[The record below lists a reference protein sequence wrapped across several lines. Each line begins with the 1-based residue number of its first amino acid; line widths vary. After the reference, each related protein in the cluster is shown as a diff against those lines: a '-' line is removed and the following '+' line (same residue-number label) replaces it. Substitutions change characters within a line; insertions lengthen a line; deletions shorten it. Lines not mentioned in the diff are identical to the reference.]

1 MTLYKL
7 LTFLFRYHYDSHILP
22 VFDLFVSSGAIIC
35 STIAF
40 PPLRNSYYAVVWVLL
55 PVHPEIGCPVS
66 SNSL

>member
-1 MTLYKL
+1 MTLHKL

-22 VFDLFVSSGAIIC
+22 VFDLFVSSGAITC

-40 PPLRNSYYAVVWVLL
+40 PPLRVLL
-55 PVHPEIGCPVS
+55 PVQPEIGCPVS